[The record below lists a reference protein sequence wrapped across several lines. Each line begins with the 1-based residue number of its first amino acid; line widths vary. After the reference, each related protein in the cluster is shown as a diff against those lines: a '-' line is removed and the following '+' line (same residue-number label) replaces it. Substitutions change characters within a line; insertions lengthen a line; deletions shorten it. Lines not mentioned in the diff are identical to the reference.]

1 MEARSPSRSPPR
13 CSGRRVL
20 LARVLAGLTLVGFA
34 IGLVFTFLA
43 SSIRPPGAGDP
54 LGDIGFVLSF
64 AMFPV
69 IGYVLAI
76 RRPENSIGWLL
87 LGIGTFFGLTAIL
100 TSLGEYLLY
109 SGDREPAL
117 VLLAFD
123 SPSWVP
129 IVVLPV
135 TFLLLLFPDGHLPSP
150 RWRWFAW
157 ALGVALTVVYLA
169 ILLDPGPMEESLVP
183 GGAEPARHRGARPV
197 PERFPGADPRD
208 PHRGDRIA

>member
-1 MEARSPSRSPPR
+1 MRSMASEASAQTV
-13 CSGRRVL
+13 GRPQRRTL
-20 LARVLAGLTLVGFA
+20 LARVLAVITLAGFA
-34 IGLVFTFLA
+34 LGLVYTFLA
-43 SSIRPPGAGDP
+43 AAIRPPGAGDP

-109 SGDREPAL
+109 SGDRDQAL

-135 TFLLLLFPDGHLPSP
+135 TFLLLLFPNGHLPSP

-157 ALGVALTVVYLA
+157 ALGVGL
-169 ILLDPGPMEESLVP
+169 
-183 GGAEPARHRGARPV
+183 
-197 PERFPGADPRD
+197 PR
-208 PHRGDRIA
+208 R